1 MAGRRIGL
9 LSKPKKSQPPHDF
22 VKLRFVKLGS
32 VNSGF
37 VIIAAFASLG
47 CTANRNRVIEPRA
60 SELSAESVAE
70 YESEK
75 QSMISAR
82 D

>member
-1 MAGRRIGL
+1 MAGKRIGFF
-9 LSKPKKSQPPHDF
+9 SKPKKSQPPHDF
-22 VKLRFVKLGS
+22 VKLGS
-32 VNSGF
+32 VKSGF